1 MNDSETNERSRKTP
15 RVVHYDVKEVHKFMR
30 KQRQQ
35 LKQKDDEESGTV
47 SAETCMSFV
56 SG

>member
-35 LKQKDDEESGTV
+35 LKQKDHEESGTV